1 MHKVLS
7 VCLIGITHFLILDM
21 HTEPPKIFQG
31 LCDKHIV
38 TTVHS
43 FQKFIAE
50 LDALSLF
57 SCVNYLLKR
66 AEVGGLF
73 VPVVRQQF
81 WTCSLPMVLIDVG
94 SRCLS
99 REGISSRC

>member
-1 MHKVLS
+1 
-7 VCLIGITHFLILDM
+7 
-21 HTEPPKIFQG
+21 
-31 LCDKHIV
+31 
-38 TTVHS
+38 VHS

-50 LDALSLF
+50 LYALSLF

-66 AEVGGLF
+66 AEAGGLL
-73 VPVVRQQF
+73 VPVVVRQQF
-81 WTCSLPMVLIDVG
+81 WTCSLEMVLIDVG